1 MPFAGT
7 GLWRYGLC
15 RDILARTIFN
25 SRNMLPGKRGPGAD
39 EPVLKSEL
47 DQFLSEWKAQIANE
61 HKMSQQQFVV
71 TVEAH
76 TTTLFSQLQASTDA
90 KFQVQ
95 DAKLDELHKQ
105 FQQLRTSQDE
115 LGKDNTNLRREMESL
130 STSMARAEQ
139 ATVTQAEIDAEDF
152 SREPRLNVL
161 RVGSEK
167 LLSKAAVAT
176 AIDPWLSR
184 LGIPADQII
193 LNGPA
198 AGSQFELSFQGAGML
213 AADRARKAN
222 RLLRKPDGSWEEIFG
237 ITAASE
243 NAKLFIGPD
252 EPPVKRTTR
261 RFAKKLKESF
271 LSQAPTPQP
280 TSARAPVHFLP
291 LAIRLWLA
299 FLPLRPSSG
308 TRTSS
313 GISQWWPTSAST
325 GLKQSVSCGSS
336 CPPPSRA
343 WSGLFNRLLFP
354 AAKIG
359 RSPFC
364 VKTWNAR

>member
-1 MPFAGT
+1 MPSVPFAGT

-15 RDILARTIFN
+15 RDILARTVFN
-25 SRNMLPGKRGPGAD
+25 FRSMLPGKRGPGAD

-61 HKMSQQQFVV
+61 HQMSQKQFVV

-76 TTTLFSQLQASTDA
+76 TTTLFSRLQASTDA

-261 RFAKKLKESF
+261 RFAKKLKEVLFESNPDTPTHF
-271 LSQAPTPQP
+271 RPRAGALFAPGNQALARISP
-280 TSARAPVHFLP
+280 TSPEFRDEDILWNLPVVAHLGIDRAE
-291 LAIRLWLA
+291 AIRK
-299 FLPLRPSSG
+299 LRIKLSPSIEG
-308 TRTSS
+308 
-313 GISQWWPTSAST
+313 
-325 GLKQSVSCGSS
+325 VE
-336 CPPPSRA
+336 
-343 WSGLFNRLLFP
+343 WSL
-354 AAKIG
+354 
-359 RSPFC
+359 
-364 VKTWNAR
+364 